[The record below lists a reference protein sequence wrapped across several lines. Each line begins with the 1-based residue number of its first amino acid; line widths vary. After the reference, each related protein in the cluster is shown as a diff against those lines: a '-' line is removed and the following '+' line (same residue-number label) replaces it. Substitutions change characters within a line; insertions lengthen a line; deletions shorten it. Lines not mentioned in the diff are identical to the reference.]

1 MEYKI
6 GEVSKI
12 LNISKEMIRYYEK
25 QGILKPSR
33 KEDNNYR
40 TYSVMDVFLLMEIIR
55 YQSIHFGIKDIS
67 ELLNEHYLENYAQHL
82 YQYYQEIDQDIIK
95 KILLKERVKELAER
109 IETCKFNLGKY
120 WVKNVPAYQLVFLT
134 NGRGDDYDKLQISIE
149 NRNLLFSKE
158 RMVYVESM
166 VLFEKEKE
174 TWWYGMEERYIESLQ
189 LSFKDEKYLKKQLCL
204 CTMIDMGEIGC
215 FNRNQLEN
223 ILNEIKDEYQIVG
236 TPRGIIVGRGYEGE
250 NFQRIMEIQIPIALK
265 H

>member
-1 MEYKI
+1 M
-6 GEVSKI
+6 
-12 LNISKEMIRYYEK
+12 
-25 QGILKPSR
+25 
-33 KEDNNYR
+33 
-40 TYSVMDVFLLMEIIR
+40 
-55 YQSIHFGIKDIS
+55 
-67 ELLNEHYLENYAQHL
+67 
-82 YQYYQEIDQDIIK
+82 
-95 KILLKERVKELAER
+95 
-109 IETCKFNLGKY
+109 
-120 WVKNVPAYQLVFLT
+120 FLT
-134 NGRGDDYDKLQISIE
+134 NGKGDDYDKLQISIE

-223 ILNEIKDEYQIVG
+223 IL
-236 TPRGIIVGRGYEGE
+236 GIIVGSGYEGE

>member
-1 MEYKI
+1 
-6 GEVSKI
+6 
-12 LNISKEMIRYYEK
+12 
-25 QGILKPSR
+25 
-33 KEDNNYR
+33 
-40 TYSVMDVFLLMEIIR
+40 
-55 YQSIHFGIKDIS
+55 
-67 ELLNEHYLENYAQHL
+67 
-82 YQYYQEIDQDIIK
+82 
-95 KILLKERVKELAER
+95 
-109 IETCKFNLGKY
+109 
-120 WVKNVPAYQLVFLT
+120 
-134 NGRGDDYDKLQISIE
+134 
-149 NRNLLFSKE
+149 
-158 RMVYVESM
+158 MVYVESM

-236 TPRGIIVGRGYEGE
+236 TPSGIIVGRGYEGE